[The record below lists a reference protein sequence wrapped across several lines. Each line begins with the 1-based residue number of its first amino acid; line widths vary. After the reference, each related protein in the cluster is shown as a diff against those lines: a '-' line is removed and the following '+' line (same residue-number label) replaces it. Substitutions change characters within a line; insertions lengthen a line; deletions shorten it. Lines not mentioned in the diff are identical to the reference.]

1 MNQWLKLK
9 NTGIIVIILIT
20 VILIVLGIRFIHYQN
35 IQYQQSNKETV
46 TVVEEEIETKIPEDK
61 QIEKEPIKPQEQEEY
76 KEKGFEEDTLMI
88 F

>member
-46 TVVEEEIETKIPEDK
+46 VEEEIETKIPEDK

-76 KEKGFEEDTLMI
+76 PQ
-88 F
+88 

>member
-1 MNQWLKLK
+1 MNQLLKLK
-9 NTGIIVIILIT
+9 NIAIIIIKLIT
-20 VILIVLGIRFIHYQN
+20 VILIVLVIRFIHDQN
-35 IQYQQSNKETV
+35 IQYQQSNKE

-76 KEKGFEEDTLMI
+76 EEKDFGKDTLMI